1 MPTDPTKA
9 GKVAQIQEF
18 VIPLGANAKGE
29 ELIMNALGL
38 ERIGGNNGT
47 NSTSN

>member
-9 GKVAQIQEF
+9 GKVAQMQEF
-18 VIPLGANAKGE
+18 VIPLGANIKGE
-29 ELIMNALGL
+29 DIIMKALGL
-38 ERIGGNNGT
+38 ERINNNGT